1 MTTILIV
8 LGIIILSIV
17 ALLILASWVGKFLS
31 GLDPRDWE
39 E

>member
-1 MTTILIV
+1 MTTFLIV
-8 LGIIILSIV
+8 LGIIILAGV
-17 ALLILASWVGKFLS
+17 ALLILAGWVGKFLS